1 MSLKQNFG
9 QFYASMSIE
18 ELINI
23 KDLKKKIND
32 KKFISTVDKH
42 RGNQAIIGFSCQ
54 VCFWRRNPANNFKR
68 GIFQVHINAFK

>member
-23 KDLKKKIND
+23 KDLKKKTMTKNLL
-32 KKFISTVDKH
+32 V
-42 RGNQAIIGFSCQ
+42 Q
-54 VCFWRRNPANNFKR
+54 
-68 GIFQVHINAFK
+68 